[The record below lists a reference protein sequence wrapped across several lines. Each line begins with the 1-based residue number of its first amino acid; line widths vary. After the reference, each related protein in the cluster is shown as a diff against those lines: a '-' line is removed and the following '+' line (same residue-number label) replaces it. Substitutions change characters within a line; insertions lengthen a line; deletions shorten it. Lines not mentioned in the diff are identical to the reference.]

1 MIVLACTS
9 IICTV
14 LVLKLFYHNDRRPV
28 PRWLHHT
35 TSKLSRAVLYNLES
49 RRFNELSYGV
59 DRGALEQ
66 RLPRESGD
74 ESEGSDDVIETSNGN
89 KTRCRACTAQHS
101 RKDGPLGNDT
111 ALDIKVNGS
120 LPGLKD
126 KGTHGDSDLDW
137 KDVALV
143 IDRVALALSVT
154 ITISSLILTVV
165 LFLLG

>member
-28 PRWLHHT
+28 PRWLHYT
-35 TSKLSRAVLYNLES
+35 TSKLSRAVLYKLKS
-49 RRFNELSYGV
+49 RRFNELPFGV
-59 DRGALEQ
+59 DPGAAEQ

-111 ALDIKVNGS
+111 AVDIKVS
-120 LPGLKD
+120 LRGPND
-126 KGTHGDSDLDW
+126 KKTHYVGTDLDW

-154 ITISSLILTVV
+154 VTISSLIITVV